1 MAGICCGLVNESET
15 STACEQS
22 SRAARRRRMEIRR
35 FKFVAGVATP
45 EPGSTST
52 EQKRRKLE
60 GYYTA
65 SFSRDCENAVEMSV
79 TDEEKKV
86 VENESLETK
95 GISNSNSNSNDGCV
109 STSVSSEYPKFGVAS
124 VCGRRRD
131 MEDAVAIHPSF
142 SSLDHNSTTKLHY
155 FGVYDGHG
163 CSHVRV
169 CFFLFIFSFKPTS
182 KTATLLFGSPSF
194 KIYLVFIFR
203 WQRSV
208 EKSYMSW

>member
-1 MAGICCGLVNESET
+1 MAGICCGLVNKSET

-45 EPGSTST
+45 EPESSST
-52 EQKRRKLE
+52 EQKRQKLE

-65 SFSRDCENAVEMSV
+65 SFSS
-79 TDEEKKV
+79 TDDEKKEVVV
-86 VENESLETK
+86 VETK
-95 GISNSNSNSNDGCV
+95 EISNSNDGCA

-142 SSLDHNSTTKLHY
+142 SSHDHNSTTKLHY

-163 CSHVRV
+163 CSHVCV
-169 CFFLFIFSFKPTS
+169 FFFSSRFVIQTIQNCNFDLKFALFF
-182 KTATLLFGSPSF
+182 
-194 KIYLVFIFR
+194 VFR

>member
-45 EPGSTST
+45 EPESTST

-65 SFSRDCENAVEMSV
+65 SFSRDCENAVETSV
-79 TDEEKKV
+79 TDEDKKV

-95 GISNSNSNSNDGCV
+95 GISNSNSNYNDGCV

-163 CSHVRV
+163 CSHVCV
-169 CFFLFIFSFKPTS
+169 CVFYCFFHSNQRAKQQLYCLVPQVLKFTLFLFS
-182 KTATLLFGSPSF
+182 GGNE
-194 KIYLVFIFR
+194 V
-203 WQRSV
+203 
-208 EKSYMSW
+208 

>member
-35 FKFVAGVATP
+35 FKFVTGVATP
-45 EPGSTST
+45 EPESTST
-52 EQKRRKLE
+52 EQKRQKLE

-65 SFSRDCENAVEMSV
+65 TFSRDCKNAVETSF
-79 TDEEKKV
+79 TNDEKKEQVV
-86 VENESLETK
+86 VENERVETK
-95 GISNSNSNSNDGCV
+95 EISNSNDGSA

-142 SSLDHNSTTKLHY
+142 SSDDHNSTTKLHY

-163 CSHVRV
+163 CSHV
-169 CFFLFIFSFKPTS
+169 CGFFFLLLALSFKPI
-182 KTATLLFGSPSF
+182 KTATLILVIPQVLKFTLFLFSGSNE
-194 KIYLVFIFR
+194 V
-203 WQRSV
+203 
-208 EKSYMSW
+208 